1 MNNSPVLFIFEKKS
15 HYQKNRSHR
24 PGQKIACVK
33 NRIDK
38 PDAQRQA
45 TAYLKKGM
53 RNETDKKSIETGF
66 RLTTEIENQT
76 EQIKNNGN
84 WESELENQRNHLNY
98 LN

>member
-1 MNNSPVLFIFEKKS
+1 MLGTGRHDSPGEKQAQHGKEADRNNHRMNNSPVLFIFEKKS

-38 PDAQRQA
+38 QDAQRQA

-53 RNETDKKSIETGF
+53 
-66 RLTTEIENQT
+66 
-76 EQIKNNGN
+76 
-84 WESELENQRNHLNY
+84 
-98 LN
+98 